1 MSRNDIHAAPHAAPL
16 AATLADILAER
27 EARWNT
33 RRELAATF
41 GQAVISLTL
50 NIPGADKNPA
60 GSAQAFDSLRQ
71 ALGRAIARHCGHAA
85 CFAAETERA
94 GVDGPCW
101 IAAVNLDPALL
112 KALCVAVEEE
122 HPLGRLADADVLGA
136 QGQPVNRAD
145 IGLAARHCFLCQAP
159 ASLCRR
165 QGKHDPEEIMAH
177 VHNLLAL
184 AISADAQS

>member
-1 MSRNDIHAAPHAAPL
+1 MSRNDIL
-16 AATLADILAER
+16 AAILAER
-27 EARWNT
+27 EARWNM
-33 RRELAATF
+33 RHEFAATY
-41 GQAVISLTL
+41 GLPVLSLTL

-60 GSAQAFDSLRQ
+60 GAAQAFHSLRQ
-71 ALGRAIARHCGHAA
+71 ALDRAIARHCGHTA

-101 IAAVNLDPALL
+101 IAAVNLDPAQL

-122 HPLGRLADADVLGA
+122 HPLGRLADADVLNA

-145 IGLAARHCFLCQAP
+145 VGLSARHCFLCEAP

-177 VHNLLAL
+177 VHGLLAL
-184 AISADAQS
+184 ALSADAQS

>member
-1 MSRNDIHAAPHAAPL
+1 MSLNDILAAPL
-16 AATLADILAER
+16 AAILAER
-27 EARWNT
+27 EARWNL
-33 RRELAATF
+33 RRELAATC

-60 GSAQAFDSLRQ
+60 GTAQAFDSLRQ
-71 ALGRAIARHCGHAA
+71 TLRRAIARDCGHAA
-85 CFAAETERA
+85 CLTAEKERA

-101 IAAVNLDPALL
+101 IAAVNLDPAQL

-122 HPLGRLADADVLGA
+122 HPLGRLADADVLNA

-145 IGLAARHCFLCQAP
+145 VGLPPRRCFLCEAP

-165 QGKHDPEEIMAH
+165 QGKHAPEEIMAH
-177 VHNLLAL
+177 VHGLLAL
-184 AISADAQS
+184 ALSAGAQS

>member
-1 MSRNDIHAAPHAAPL
+1 MSLNDIL
-16 AATLADILAER
+16 TER

-33 RRELAATF
+33 RRELAATC

-50 NIPGADKNPA
+50 NIPGTDKNPA
-60 GSAQAFDSLRQ
+60 GAAQAFDSLRQ
-71 ALGRAIARHCGHAA
+71 ALRRAITRNCGHAA

-101 IAAVNLDPALL
+101 MAAVNLDPAQL
-112 KALCVAVEEE
+112 KALCVAVEEK
-122 HPLGRLADADVLGA
+122 HPLGRLADADVLNA

-145 IGLAARHCFLCQAP
+145 MGLPPRRCFLCEAP

-177 VHNLLAL
+177 VRGLLTL
-184 AISADAQS
+184 ARSAGAHS